1 MQLKRSSVQTD
12 IAFVQSDLECVQR
25 GFAVVQIYRAPV
37 QRKFVSVQS
46 DLEAAQHGLLSVQ
59 DGFTAVYSDFV
70 IVQSVLNARGWDLRC
85 LVLDLRTGHWRRKS
99 DEFYI
104 EGKKLYLIVQRNL
117 IGLLPQVIL
126 G

>member
-70 IVQSVLNARGWDLRC
+70 IVQSVLNARGWDLRRFVSSLWC
-85 LVLDLRTGHWRRKS
+85 FVLDLSAYLRTVQ
-99 DEFYI
+99 YI
-104 EGKKLYLIVQRNL
+104 STSHAF
-117 IGLLPQVIL
+117 PHTSIL
-126 G
+126 